1 MSEIINI
8 AVDAMGGD
16 FAPVNEI
23 EGAIL
28 AASENKS
35 SLHIILTG
43 DEKLLTGEISKR
55 TNFPSNISIQ
65 NAKEVI
71 TMEDSPS
78 ETYKS
83 KPDSSLAVALNLVK
97 SGKAHGCISAGNT
110 GAVLFN
116 STFKLGRL
124 DKVGRPTIG
133 SIFPTSGEMTMVY
146 DVGASVDCKPMH
158 LYQYAIM
165 GSMYMNIMYGI
176 NNPTVGLLN
185 VGEEKSKGDELT
197 IKTYELL
204 EKSKLNFIG
213 NIEGRDILKGNC
225 NVVICDGFVGNV
237 ILKFAESVL
246 DFLKDSFRSY
256 ADESLMK
263 KVKVGLMK
271 GTMKDILQRFDY
283 QKYGG
288 VPLLGVKG
296 ISIIGHGKS
305 SPLAIKNMIM
315 KAVEVYKKDVIKSI
329 ENELKSIN
337 F

>member
-1 MSEIINI
+1 
-8 AVDAMGGD
+8 
-16 FAPVNEI
+16 
-23 EGAIL
+23 
-28 AASENKS
+28 
-35 SLHIILTG
+35 
-43 DEKLLTGEISKR
+43 
-55 TNFPSNISIQ
+55 
-65 NAKEVI
+65 
-71 TMEDSPS
+71 
-78 ETYKS
+78 
-83 KPDSSLAVALNLVK
+83 
-97 SGKAHGCISAGNT
+97 
-110 GAVLFN
+110 
-116 STFKLGRL
+116 